1 MRTIRPNSMRR
12 EAPRTLRA
20 AWQAIVALVVLVAAM
35 LVSGG
40 TAQAAPTPIGLG
52 TATDFAIRAG
62 TGVSNIPTS
71 DITGDLGLSP
81 VAGTAYTGLTC
92 AEVDGTIYSVDA
104 TGPAPCVVED
114 PGRMTTVENDAR
126 TAFNHASALPGATP
140 IGPDLA
146 GLELVAGL
154 YGFGASATNLSGTLT
169 LDAASDPEAVWI
181 FQASSTLITSS
192 SSTVEFSNLPPGV
205 GAEQMACNVF
215 WTVGSS
221 ATIATDTA
229 FVGTVLA
236 SADVAV
242 QTDATVIGRLL
253 AANAA
258 GGGGAVTLDQNT
270 IVRPADCSTL
280 PTGTGGGPATPVP
293 ETPGPETPGPET
305 PAPPGTPVAAP
316 PRFTG

>member
-1 MRTIRPNSMRR
+1 MRR
-12 EAPRTLRA
+12 PPRA
-20 AWQAIVALVVLVAAM
+20 AWRALAALAVLAAAL

-40 TAQAAPTPIGLG
+40 TAQAAPTPVGLG

-62 TGVSNIPTS
+62 SGVSNVPTS

-81 VAGTAYTGLTC
+81 ASGAAYTGLTC

-104 TGPAPCVVED
+104 SGPAPCVVED
-114 PGRMTTVENDAR
+114 AGLMTTVENDAR
-126 TAFNHASALPGATP
+126 TAFNHTSALSGATP
-140 IGPDLA
+140 TGPDLA
-146 GLELVAGL
+146 GLDLVAGL
-154 YGFGASATNLSGTLT
+154 YSFGGAATNLSGTLT
-169 LDAASDPEAVWI
+169 LDAEADPEAVWI

-205 GAEQMACNVF
+205 TSEQMACNVF

-236 SADVAV
+236 SADISA
-242 QTDATVIGRLL
+242 QTGATVIGRLL

-258 GGGGAVTLDQNT
+258 GAGGAVTLDQNT
-270 IVRPADCSTL
+270 IVRPADCAAL
-280 PTGTGGGPATPVP
+280 PAGTGGETPTTETPTTETPAPETPVPATPATPATPV
-293 ETPGPETPGPET
+293 G
-305 PAPPGTPVAAP
+305 AP